1 MMPMNDPFG
10 SMQSF
15 MGKFSQFTQNPLQYM
30 MQSKMNIPQNM
41 SNPQEIQQYL
51 LNSGQI
57 NQSQMNWAQN
67 MARQIQSNP
76 MFKQMMGN
84 K

>member
-1 MMPMNDPFG
+1 MNDPFG
-10 SMQSF
+10 NFQNFMGRFQQFAQNPMSYLMQSR
-15 MGKFSQFTQNPLQYM
+15 
-30 MQSKMNIPQNM
+30 MNIPQNLQ
-41 SNPQEIQQYL
+41 NPQEIQQYL

-67 MARQIQSNP
+67 MAKQIQNNP
-76 MFKQMMGN
+76 TFKQMMGM